1 MHVYRHILL
10 AECMEYALITL
21 LWSQQRVCGPRILP
35 VNEEH
40 VRFCSRPLA
49 CKLYRNFE
57 GVDVFFALNFS
68 SLQVFGDPKSE
79 LIQNYVVSCFLLS
92 DDQFATKEDRK
103 SCKQRAT
110 VVKELLLM

>member
-1 MHVYRHILL
+1 MQV
-10 AECMEYALITL
+10 
-21 LWSQQRVCGPRILP
+21 V
-35 VNEEH
+35 
-40 VRFCSRPLA
+40 PLH
-49 CKLYRNFE
+49 FE
-57 GVDVFFALNFS
+57 GVDVLKARIGKS

-110 VVKELLLM
+110 VVKELLLMWLCDMHKVRMCHCAPCAEIFLN